1 MKRALVLSASLT
13 PSLVFA
19 CGPSFGCGGA
29 SGFGEWVSCNVLVF
43 GAPLAILGAV
53 LLAAVGLTFALAR
66 TVAQVVQH
74 ARGGPRPL
82 AVTTRPSAQRRRVSW
97 R

>member
-29 SGFGEWVSCNVLVF
+29 SGFPEWAICNLLFF
-43 GAPLAILGAV
+43 GAPFAILGAA
-53 LLAAVGLTFALAR
+53 LLAAVGLTIALAR

-82 AVTTRPSAQRRRVSW
+82 AVTARSSGRSPRRGR
-97 R
+97 